1 MYLKNARKHA
11 KGLKMRAR
19 WGKDLGFHT
28 HRVSSYWSK
37 SKDDLKNDDLGR
49 FSVERFRSPSSFQPP
64 SDLPLRSCSGYDS
77 VDDQSRS
84 SWRKH
89 TPGVTVASFRRSFL
103 ISSITTY
110 VLEKKRVDE
119 GFYRAAARFVF
130 ASLPRCQARFVVL
143 SDFWDTLG

>member
-19 WGKDLGFHT
+19 WGKDLGFRT
-28 HRVSSYWSK
+28 HRVSSYRSK
-37 SKDDLKNDDLGR
+37 SKDDRKDDDLGR
-49 FSVERFRSPSSFQPP
+49 FPVERFRSPSSFQPP
-64 SDLPLRSCSGYDS
+64 SDLPLRSCSGYES
-77 VDDQSRS
+77 VDGQSRS

-119 GFYRAAARFVF
+119 GFYRAAARFAFRIAAF
-130 ASLPRCQARFVVL
+130 A
-143 SDFWDTLG
+143 G